1 MVRTRGQTKKA
12 DDSDVETATVANNKL
27 KPKPKAK
34 RKYKA
39 TKDDHAVPEESDTN
53 NNVKHFTVPYNDKT
67 IPCELRGDGDTPA
80 LIWTHGAGGGLAAPA
95 TSQFAD
101 GFAEH
106 SPIVSFQGSMNLPSR
121 AKMFHT
127 VMEHQDFDLALGGRS
142 MGARAATIA
151 AVEQDRTTKALVLVS
166 FPLMGGKKGDSREQ
180 ILLDVPDTIDVLFIS
195 GDRDSMCDLEQLREV
210 IGRMKAK
217 CWLVTV
223 KGADHGMN
231 RSPAGTVA
239 TMRQKTGA
247 IAAEWLQ
254 KHSSGER
261 YYELSWVRDGSAGD
275 MVSTGW
281 LASHP
286 EASDITNGDE
296 PQAVQ
301 GADVAEDD
309 EPPPAKKR
317 KRGKT

>member
-12 DDSDVETATVANNKL
+12 DDPDVETATVVDN
-27 KPKPKAK
+27 KPKPKPK
-34 RKYKA
+34 RKPKSEV
-39 TKDDHAVPEESDTN
+39 DEDHAVPDESEAKY
-53 NNVKHFTVPYNDKT
+53 NVKHFTVPHNDKT
-67 IPCELRGDGDTPA
+67 IPCERRSEGPQPS

-95 TSQFAD
+95 TSQFAN

-121 AKMFHT
+121 TKMFHT

-151 AVEQDRTTKALVLVS
+151 AVEQDRKTKALVLVS
-166 FPLMGGKKGDSREQ
+166 FPLVGGKKGESREQ
-180 ILLDVPDTIDVLFIS
+180 ILLDLPDTIDVLFIS

-210 IGRMKAK
+210 IERMKAK

-223 KGADHGMN
+223 KGADHGMSW
-231 RSPAGTVA
+231 SPAGTVA

-247 IAAEWLQ
+247 IAAEWL
-254 KHSSGER
+254 ENRNVELR
-261 YYELSWVRDGSAGD
+261 YYGLSWVRDGSAGE

-281 LASHP
+281 VTSVP
-286 EASDITNGDE
+286 EALKIINGDE

>member
-12 DDSDVETATVANNKL
+12 DDPDVETATVVDDKP
-27 KPKPKAK
+27 KPKPKANSK
-34 RKYKA
+34 SKVPNE
-39 TKDDHAVPEESDTN
+39 DAVPEESETN
-53 NNVKHFTVPYNDKT
+53 NKVKHFTVPYHDKT
-67 IPCELRGDGDTPA
+67 VPCERRGEGDSPA

-101 GFAEH
+101 GFSEH

-121 AKMFHT
+121 TKIFHT

-151 AVEQDRTTKALVLVS
+151 AVEQDRKTKALVLVS
-166 FPLMGGKKGDSREQ
+166 FPLVGGKKGESREQ
-180 ILLDVPDTIDVLFIS
+180 ILLDLPDTIDVLFIS

-210 IGRMKAK
+210 IERMRAK

-223 KGADHGMN
+223 KGADHGMSW
-231 RSPAGTVA
+231 SPAGTVA

-254 KHSSGER
+254 KHSSDER

-275 MVSTGW
+275 LVSTGW
-281 LASHP
+281 LASLP
-286 EASDITNGDE
+286 EASEITNGDE
-296 PQAVQ
+296 PQDVQ

-309 EPPPAKKR
+309 ELPPAKKR

>member
-12 DDSDVETATVANNKL
+12 DNPEIETATVFDD

-34 RKYKA
+34 AKSKSKA
-39 TKDDHAVPEESDTN
+39 TKDDHAVPEGSETN
-53 NNVKHFTVPYNDKT
+53 NKVKHFTVPYNDKT
-67 IPCELRGDGDTPA
+67 IPYERRGEGVVPA

-101 GFAEH
+101 GFSEH

-121 AKMFHT
+121 TKMFHA
-127 VMEHQDFDLALGGRS
+127 VMEHQDFDSALGGRS

-151 AVEQDRTTKALVLVS
+151 AVEQDRKTKALVLVS
-166 FPLMGGKKGDSREQ
+166 FPLVGGKKGESREQ
-180 ILLDVPDTIDVLFIS
+180 ILLDLPDTIDVLFIS

-210 IGRMKAK
+210 IERMRAK

-223 KGADHGMN
+223 KGADHGMSW
-231 RSPAGTVA
+231 SPAGTVA

-254 KHSSGER
+254 KHSSDER

-281 LASHP
+281 LASLP
-286 EASDITNGDE
+286 EASEITNGDE
-296 PQAVQ
+296 PQDVQ

-309 EPPPAKKR
+309 ELPPAKKR